1 MSGRCRTASSSAGVT
16 IRADTASGGRVN
28 SVAPRHDLDQVPAGV
43 VESPCPHTFLVHRA
57 PLTVTTMADISVKG
71 TSALTALSDTDTH
84 TGLAPE
90 VINASAT
97 DARTLALTALAEQA
111 DAEERDE
118 ALDLA
123 LAAKGAG
130 GDDDGFQWIEGLDG
144 LRPTIAERHAHREL
158 IAVDP
163 TATHLGGNIRYR
175 DHQLF
180 DNTFWANTKTAWR
193 HRRKSGKSG
202 LLGFSPVSWR
212 TVRNPK
218 RPDIQLDLVVLVPLE
233 ADDLRFREP
242 TRCALDIRWEC
253 DRMWMVPASVLH
265 EVSAADG
272 KSTARSLVDPADT
285 NDDVIDAA
293 HPLSTARLR
302 AILASNVT
310 AKPA

>member
-1 MSGRCRTASSSAGVT
+1 M
-16 IRADTASGGRVN
+16 
-28 SVAPRHDLDQVPAGV
+28 
-43 VESPCPHTFLVHRA
+43 
-57 PLTVTTMADISVKG
+57 TTMATISVKDA
-71 TSALTALSDTDTH
+71 SALTALLDAETH
-84 TGLAPE
+84 PGLAPE
-90 VINASAT
+90 AVNASGT
-97 DARTLALTALAEQA
+97 DARTMARTALAEQA
-111 DAEERDE
+111 DTEERDE

-123 LAAKGAG
+123 LAAKAAG
-130 GDDDGFQWIEGLDG
+130 GDDAGFQWIEGLDG

-158 IAVDP
+158 SAVDP
-163 TATHLGGNIRYR
+163 TATHLGGNVRYR

-180 DNTFWANTKTAWR
+180 DNAFWANTKSAWE

-242 TRCALDIRWEC
+242 TRCAHDIRWEC
-253 DRMWMVPASVLH
+253 DRMWMVPASVLY

-272 KSTARSLVDPADT
+272 KSTARSLVDPADI
-285 NDDVIDAA
+285 NDYVIDAE
-293 HPLSTARLR
+293 HPLSTTRLR